1 MKLLTFLLVTTSAML
16 GLATPQ
22 DPMKPPAATVAT
34 RTPQITPFLWF
45 PDKAE
50 EAAKFYCSLFPDSKV
65 TCASPQ
71 TVTFTLNG
79 REFMALNGGPH
90 YQLSPA
96 FSMFVSCE
104 DQQEV
109 DRLWDALLAGGGKP
123 TQCGWLVDR
132 FGLSWQVIPTRLM
145 ELLQHPDADTRQRA
159 FAAMMQ
165 MVKIDIKALEKA
177 VAAKAK

>member
-1 MKLLTFLLVTTSAML
+1 
-16 GLATPQ
+16 
-22 DPMKPPAATVAT
+22 MKPSAATVAT
-34 RTPQITPFLWF
+34 SSPQITPFLWF
-45 PDKAE
+45 PEKAE

-65 TCASPQ
+65 TSASPL

-90 YQLSPA
+90 YALTPA
-96 FSMFVSCE
+96 FSMFISCK

-132 FGLSWQVIPTRLM
+132 FGLSWQVIPKRLM
-145 ELLQHPDADTRQRA
+145 ELTQHADAGTRQRA
-159 FAAMMQ
+159 FEAMMQ
-165 MVKIDIKALEKA
+165 MVKIDVAALEQA
-177 VAAKAK
+177 VAKAK